1 MPPARLANMILR
13 NSLFNLIGLGA
24 PLFVALFTIPVLID
38 ALGEDR
44 FGILTLIWAVVSYF
58 GLFDL
63 GLGRALTLQL
73 SRYLTTHK
81 ESECGELVWT
91 ALLIMLGLGV
101 VAGVLLFLGVPFWL
115 AEVKSTMSDKEKTEA
130 VFYMALALPFIVLT
144 TGYRGVLESKGAFL
158 LINAIRIPMG
168 IFTFIGPL
176 LVVVYWQV
184 DLGAITF
191 VLFLG
196 RVLGCGVHAIAAH
209 KILPGLA
216 IRPVFKGYQAKPLF
230 SVGGW
235 LTVSNIVSPF
245 MGYVDRFLIGALMSA
260 SAVAYYATPNEMIT
274 KLWII
279 PGALTA
285 VLFPHF
291 ASILMSSVDQARET
305 FFKAQFWLVA
315 AIFPVCLFL
324 FTYSYELFELWL
336 GAEFASESYVI
347 FRFFCVGILINCMAH
362 IPFTLIQSSG
372 DTKRTAI
379 IHLLELP
386 LFVVLLYSMVLEYGA
401 VGAAIAWC
409 VRMTVD
415 AGLMYYFGLKIVGL
429 SISDVI
435 VKALL
440 WLLIGGLCFVL
451 ALKYGPIVGGGLS
464 LLAAGFSAWILL
476 AAFRERNME
485 NKVASV

>member
-1 MPPARLANMILR
+1 MILR

-38 ALGEDR
+38 ALGDDR

-73 SRYLTTHK
+73 SRYLATGK
-81 ESECGELVWT
+81 EAESGELAWT

-101 VAGVLLFLGVPFWL
+101 IAGIFLYLGASPGL
-115 AEVKSTMSDKEKTEA
+115 AQVESTMSDAERTDA
-130 VFYMALALPFIVLT
+130 VIYMALALPFIVLT
-144 TGYRGVLESKGAFL
+144 TGYRGILESKGAFF

-168 IFTFIGPL
+168 IFTFGGPL
-176 LVVVYWQV
+176 LVVLYWQA

-196 RVLGCGVHAIAAH
+196 RVVGCVVHAFAAH
-209 KILPGLA
+209 KILPRLG
-216 IRPVFKGYQAKPLF
+216 IIPVFKSYQAKPLF

-235 LTVSNIVSPF
+235 LTISNIVSPF

-260 SAVAYYATPNEMIT
+260 AAVAYYATPNEMIT

-279 PGALTA
+279 PGALTT

-305 FFKAQFWLVA
+305 FFKAQFWLFS

-324 FTYSYELFELWL
+324 FTYSYELLELWL
-336 GAEFASESYVI
+336 GTDFANQSYII
-347 FRFFCVGILINCMAH
+347 FRWFCVGILINCMAH

-379 IHLLELP
+379 IHMLELP
-386 LFVVLLYSMVLEYGA
+386 MFVALLYSMVLQYGA

-415 AGLMYYFGLKIVGL
+415 AGLMYYFGLRVVGFRVG
-429 SISDVI
+429 DVI

-440 WLLIGGLCFVL
+440 WLVVGALCFVL
-451 ALKYGPIVGGGLS
+451 SLVYGPTVGGGLS
-464 LLAAGFSAWILL
+464 LLAFGLSAWVLL
-476 AAFRERNME
+476 KAFRERVISK
-485 NKVASV
+485 KVVGI